1 MLRCGQ
7 SRADSV
13 ADKMFVAVDSGEVE
27 EPVARAARGYLESYC
42 VEVVGC
48 TEEHCRCIAGAIVR
62 SAMGCS
68 HSLML
73 VEVRYSIF
81 ARLDIVVVDSC
92 YISAAGDAVVAR
104 TYYGSVLALA

>member
-48 TEEHCRCIAGAIVR
+48 TEERCRCIAGAISFSDPSTLLR
-62 SAMGCS
+62 ECC
-68 HSLML
+68 LRQL
-73 VEVRYSIF
+73 
-81 ARLDIVVVDSC
+81 
-92 YISAAGDAVVAR
+92 
-104 TYYGSVLALA
+104 